1 MFGFLIKKAF
11 FDMWDNL
18 FRIVILNLGFIASA
32 AILLYFPLLFKSVPL
47 LFYIALIIGILI
59 FFVYTGAA
67 SRFASDI
74 ANYKAPSFKEFWE
87 YLKTTMPSS
96 LLFAITNIIFVFL
109 LSIAFPVYG
118 HIKSIVGPIA
128 FSLLFWLTITWMLSS
143 QYFFP
148 VQSQLDLRFKKIIKK
163 MFLIFLDNLGF
174 SIALAI
180 GSLIIIIVSVFTA
193 FLLPGPAS
201 LILWV
206 NVALKLRLYKYDYL
220 EENPEA
226 NKKAIPWD
234 ALLIEDREKVGKRTL
249 KGMIFPWKE

>member
-18 FRIVILNLGFIASA
+18 FRIVIVNLGFIAVA
-32 AILLYFPLLFKSVPL
+32 ALLLYFPLLFKSLPL
-47 LFYIALIIGILI
+47 LFYAALIIGLLLLS
-59 FFVYTGAA
+59 VYTGAA
-67 SRFASDI
+67 SRFVRDI
-74 ANYKAPSFKEFWE
+74 ANYQAPSFREFWE
-87 YLKTTMPSS
+87 YVKVTYPSS
-96 LLFAITNIIFVFL
+96 LLFAITNIVFIFL

-128 FSLLFWLTITWMLSS
+128 FSLLFWLTVTWILSS

-148 VQSQLDLRFKKIIKK
+148 VQSQLDLRFKKILKK

-180 GSLIIIIVSVFTA
+180 GGLVIIVISVFTA
-193 FLLPGPAS
+193 FLLPGPAA
-201 LILWV
+201 LLLWV

-220 EENPEA
+220 EENPGA